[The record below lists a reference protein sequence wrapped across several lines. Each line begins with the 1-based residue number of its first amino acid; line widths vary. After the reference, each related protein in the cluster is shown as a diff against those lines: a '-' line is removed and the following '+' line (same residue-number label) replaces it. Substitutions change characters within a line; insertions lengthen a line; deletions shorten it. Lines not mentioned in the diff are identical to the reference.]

1 MNWIDL
7 VILAVWGITAFW
19 GYSSGLLQIVLPLI
33 ALVVGL
39 ALSSRIGDSVGNIF
53 SGVIDGENAQTV
65 AGFILIFGVLFVLGG
80 IISFMA
86 RKVFGMIPLFG
97 LVNSFAGMAAG
108 VLVGFL
114 LLSGVLT
121 GVQRFPFRDL
131 DKTIDESALG
141 AFLAD
146 NFDVVI
152 RGVKIIPGDW
162 NNQLE
167 RLTE

>member
-1 MNWIDL
+1 MNWIDIAIL
-7 VILAVWGITAFW
+7 VVWGITALW
-19 GYSSGLLQIVLPLI
+19 GFSAGLLQIVVPLI
-33 ALVVGL
+33 SLVAGL

-53 SGVIDGENAQTV
+53 SGVADNENAQTV

-80 IISFMA
+80 IVSFMA
-86 RKVFGMIPLFG
+86 RRVLGIIPLFG
-97 LVNSFAGMAAG
+97 LANSLAGMAAG

-121 GVQRFPFRDL
+121 GIQRFPFRDL

-141 AFLAD
+141 TFLAD

-162 NNQLE
+162 DNQLE
-167 RLTE
+167 KLTD

>member
-39 ALSSRIGDSVGNIF
+39 TLSSRIGESVGNIF

-65 AGFILIFGVLFVLGG
+65 AGFILIFGVLFVLGA

-97 LVNSFAGMAAG
+97 LLNSFAGMATG

-121 GVQRFPFRDL
+121 GVQQFPFRDL

>member
-39 ALSSRIGDSVGNIF
+39 TLSSRIGESVGNIF

-65 AGFILIFGVLFVLGG
+65 AGFILIFGVLFVLGA

-97 LVNSFAGMAAG
+97 LLNSFAGMAAG

-121 GVQRFPFRDL
+121 GVQQFPFRDL
-131 DKTIDESALG
+131 DKTIDESVLG